1 MPGSNEIAEFG
12 EEQANTENLQ
22 IVTLKV
28 SEKDILNCQSYIA
41 CLLVILRNDSNV

>member
-28 SEKDILNCQSYIA
+28 SEKDIFKLPKLY
-41 CLLVILRNDSNV
+41 CLFARYSS